1 MELSSSEAGSGVDA
15 FISGRA
21 TVRLTLERLRDANA
35 VRRVG
40 DAVTDTS
47 VNSRD
52 RDGSR

>member
-15 FISGRA
+15 FHLGARDRA
-21 TVRLTLERLRDANA
+21 LDFGTLA
-35 VRRVG
+35 RVG

-47 VNSRD
+47 ANSRD